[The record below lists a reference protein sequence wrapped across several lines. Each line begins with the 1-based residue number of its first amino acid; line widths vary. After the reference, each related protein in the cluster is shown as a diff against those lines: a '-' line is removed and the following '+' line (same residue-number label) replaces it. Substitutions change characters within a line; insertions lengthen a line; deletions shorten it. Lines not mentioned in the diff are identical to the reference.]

1 MIGRLSGE
9 VAEVEA
15 DAALLDVA
23 GVGYVVRM
31 GARTL
36 DRLQPGLAVT
46 AHIDTRW
53 TEGDGPTLYGFLRAD
68 ERAAFRALTAI
79 QGVGPK
85 AALAVL
91 DVLPPAEL
99 ASAALR
105 DDKAAV
111 GRANG
116 VGPKLAVRIVTELK
130 GKPLGGGLTSVDV
143 GLPGGAPAAAP
154 ASLGGE
160 ATAALLGLGLAEPQ
174 ARRAVDAASARLGP
188 DAALP
193 DLIKAALQESARL

>member
-36 DRLQPGLAVT
+36 DRLQPGLTVT
-46 AHIDTRW
+46 ALIDTRW

-85 AALAVL
+85 AALSVL
-91 DVLPPAEL
+91 DVLPPADL
-99 ASAALR
+99 AAAALR

-130 GKPLGGGLTSVDV
+130 GKPLGGGLSAADV
-143 GLPGGAPAAAP
+143 GLAPAAVGAPAT
-154 ASLGGE
+154 LGGE
-160 ATAALLGLGLAEPQ
+160 ATAALIGLGLAEPL
-174 ARRAVDAASARLGP
+174 ARRAVDTAAARLGP
-188 DAALP
+188 DAELP
-193 DLIKAALQESARL
+193 ALIKAALQESAR

>member
-1 MIGRLSGE
+1 MIGRLRGE

-15 DAALLDVA
+15 DQALIDVG
-23 GVGYVVRM
+23 GVGHLVRM

-46 AHIDTRW
+46 AHIESRW
-53 TEGDGPTLYGFLRAD
+53 TEGDGPTLYGFLRPD

-91 DVLPPAEL
+91 DVLSPGEL

-130 GKPLGGGLTSVDV
+130 GKPLGSAGLADPPTS
-143 GLPGGAPAAAP
+143 PAPAP
-154 ASLGGE
+154 AGATGE
-160 ATAALLGLGLAEPQ
+160 ATAALMGLGLAEPL
-174 ARRAVDAASARLGP
+174 ARRAVEAAAARLGP
-188 DAALP
+188 GAELP
-193 DLIKAALQESARL
+193 ALIKAALQESAR

>member
-1 MIGRLSGE
+1 MIGRLRGE

-15 DAALLDVA
+15 DGALIDVA
-23 GVGYVVRM
+23 GVGHVVRM

-36 DRLQPGLAVT
+36 DRLQPGLAVVVQVE
-46 AHIDTRW
+46 TRW
-53 TEGDGPTLYGFLRAD
+53 TEGDGPTLYGFLRSD
-68 ERAAFRALTAI
+68 ERAFRALTAI

-91 DVLPPAEL
+91 DVLPPGEL
-99 ASAALR
+99 AAAALR

-130 GKPLGGGLTSVDV
+130 GKPLGSPVLGEAGPT
-143 GLPGGAPAAAP
+143 GGAPP
-154 ASLGGE
+154 VPVGIGGE
-160 ATAALLGLGLAEPQ
+160 ATAALMGLGLAEPV
-174 ARRAVDAASARLGP
+174 ARRAVDAAAARLGP
-188 DAALP
+188 DVELP
-193 DLIKAALQESARL
+193 ALIKAALQESAR